1 MLGGYYDYS
10 GEKRQYSVNFNGV
23 TCNHYGS
30 IRQEQNVTTFEYYH
44 LIPLDVNGITCKPKT
59 ISAPINTK
67 NSLKFS
73 NFIESSFGVT
83 NLKISVDS
91 NYKIFTLNSQSISSS
106 IKFNILSELE
116 YFSDQSSKIKIQF
129 INYGVELQLTK
140 TCEFYIRFCY
150 DSCLDCKDIEPNE
163 SSHQCLKC
171 KKDYYFIDK
180 TSNCM
185 TKKEMEN
192 TTYYFDNNT
201 NLFKPCYDS
210 CQKCND
216 IEPNKTSHQCLK
228 CKKDYYFID
237 KTSNCMT
244 IKEMEN
250 STYYFDN
257 NKKIFKQCLSQCSSC
272 DSETYCKNCAK
283 DYHFIYNEVG
293 KCISE
298 PKKEDLL
305 YLDDKTNTY
314 KKCPEG
320 TEKIENN
327 ICIIRKEDKIE
338 KSSNIT
344 IIIILTII
352 ILIIIIS
359 FFFMKRYISRKKFE
373 SEMSISFLKYKD

>member
-1 MLGGYYDYS
+1 MLGGYYGYS

-185 TKKEMEN
+185 T
-192 TTYYFDNNT
+192 
-201 NLFKPCYDS
+201 
-210 CQKCND
+210 
-216 IEPNKTSHQCLK
+216 
-228 CKKDYYFID
+228 
-237 KTSNCMT
+237 

-250 STYYFDN
+250 STYYLDN
-257 NKKIFKQCLSQCSSC
+257 NKKIFKQCLSECSSC
-272 DSETYCKNCAK
+272 DNETYCKNCAK
-283 DYHFIYNEVG
+283 DYYFIYNEVR
-293 KCISE
+293 KMYLRA
-298 PKKEDLL
+298 KKRRF
-305 YLDDKTNTY
+305 
-314 KKCPEG
+314 
-320 TEKIENN
+320 
-327 ICIIRKEDKIE
+327 IIFR
-338 KSSNIT
+338 
-344 IIIILTII
+344 
-352 ILIIIIS
+352 
-359 FFFMKRYISRKKFE
+359 
-373 SEMSISFLKYKD
+373 